1 MSYCDTC
8 CHQFSDV
15 CGGCETLNGV
25 PVQYENRPV
34 DKITLREAVETD
46 AWLMVWAAEPGRNI
60 NVQMTYADL
69 WEIRKWI
76 DKKTEWERLNEN
88 L

>member
-1 MSYCDTC
+1 MTYCDTC
-8 CHQFSDV
+8 GHQYSDI
-15 CGGCETLNGV
+15 CGGCETIEGV
-25 PVQYENRPV
+25 PVKYENRPI

-60 NVQMTYADL
+60 NVQMTYDDL
-69 WEIRKWI
+69 WRIRRWI
-76 DKKTEWERLNEN
+76 VN